1 MFLNIRKLQDKS
13 WSIWIKFALAV
24 VLLLPLF
31 IGVVLFIRSL
41 IVVEAVGIHDL
52 LLTSNWRPMRGEFG
66 FLPFIVSSLWVTVLG
81 VMITAPICLF
91 SALYLTQYG
100 SARLLRFMQP
110 VIDILA
116 GIPSVI
122 YGVWGVLVIVPL
134 VRDYIMPLFGVQG
147 TGFSILAGAIVV
159 AVMLIPFVVNI
170 LIEVLR
176 TVPVELTEAS
186 LSLGANKWQTV
197 KLVVLRR
204 AFPGIVAAFGLGL
217 SRAFG
222 ETIAVLM
229 VVGNVLAM
237 PNGIFDPGYPLPALI
252 ANNYGEMMSIPMY
265 DSALMFAALILLFVV
280 MMSNFLS
287 RSLIVIL
294 EKRI

>member
-91 SALYLTQYG
+91 SAMYLTQYG
-100 SARLLRFMQP
+100 SARLLRFIQP

-147 TGFSILAGAIVV
+147 TGFSILAGGIVV

-265 DSALMFAALILLFVV
+265 DSALMFAALILLVVV

>member
-91 SALYLTQYG
+91 SAMYLTQYG
-100 SARLLRFMQP
+100 SARLLRFIQP

-147 TGFSILAGAIVV
+147 TGFSILAGGIVV